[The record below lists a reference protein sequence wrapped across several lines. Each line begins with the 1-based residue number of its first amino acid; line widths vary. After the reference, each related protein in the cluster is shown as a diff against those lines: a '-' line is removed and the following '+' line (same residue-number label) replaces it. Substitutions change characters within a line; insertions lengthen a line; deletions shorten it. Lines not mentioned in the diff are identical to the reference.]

1 MQTCPRVKDPCSVY
15 RNLNLAGSLR
25 HGGLC
30 SLNWMRMVMVVKK
43 ITSTTKMKKKKQIP
57 LSTNEITF
65 YPKCVD

>member
-1 MQTCPRVKDPCSVY
+1 
-15 RNLNLAGSLR
+15 LAGSLR